1 MQINPV
7 ESTLPPRSLSVSN
20 SPTQEV
26 SDKDASEFETSLKT
40 EKTDFSNATLED
52 VAKFQSDS
60 ILSKIIND
68 SAEQR
73 QQLKEAMEEQT

>member
-1 MQINPV
+1 M
-7 ESTLPPRSLSVSN
+7 
-20 SPTQEV
+20 
-26 SDKDASEFETSLKT
+26 DASEFETSLKT

-52 VAKFQSDS
+52 VAKFQTDT

-73 QQLKEAMEEQT
+73 QQLKEVMEEQT

>member
-7 ESTLPPRSLSVSN
+7 ESTLPTQSLSVGN
-20 SPTQEV
+20 SPTREV

-40 EKTDFSNATLED
+40 EKTDFSNATMKD
-52 VAKFQSDS
+52 VAKLQTES

-73 QQLKEAMEEQT
+73 QQLKEVMEEQN

>member
-1 MQINPV
+1 MQTNPV
-7 ESTLPPRSLSVSN
+7 ESTLPPQSLSVSN
-20 SPTQEV
+20 SPTREV

-40 EKTDFSNATLED
+40 EKTDFSNVTLED
-52 VAKFQSDS
+52 VAKFQTNL
-60 ILSKIIND
+60 ILTKMVND